1 MFYFLDN
8 VFYRTDTRNH
18 GDYAAPA
25 EVPYDGCTIETK
37 HLQCAGFVGDC
48 MVKEHQAT
56 EEGHEEYHFQFL
68 K

>member
-1 MFYFLDN
+1 MN
-8 VFYRTDTRNH
+8 P
-18 GDYAAPA
+18 DYAAPA
-25 EVPYDGCTIETK
+25 EVPYDECTVENK

-56 EEGHEEYHFQFL
+56 KEGHKKYLVEYL